1 MTAFTGCQK
10 TNPVALPPGQ
20 CYYRRMKR
28 IQIITG
34 AGTGIGREFACQ
46 LARTRPVDELWLIG
60 RRIDKL
66 DETARLVANQVDT
79 APHCR
84 TIAMDIGGPQGVA
97 AVTQLL
103 AAEKDIIID
112 TLVNNAGF
120 GTYGTFMKTPLDREL
135 EMIHLNI
142 YTLTALCH
150 LCIPRMG
157 PGSLLV
163 NVASLAAF
171 IPLGNFAVYAATK
184 AYALSFSVAL
194 GAEIADSGIFVS
206 SLCPG
211 PVDTEFANVASGG
224 VRKKVA
230 GGKSAEQVVSCCLKD
245 AARGTH
251 ISLATPLWKFKAFM
265 SRFVGRYAYARHSYK
280 HDTRPAPDSTGQ

>member
-1 MTAFTGCQK
+1 
-10 TNPVALPPGQ
+10 
-20 CYYRRMKR
+20 MKR

-46 LARTRPVDELWLIG
+46 LAKTRPVDELWLIG
-60 RRIDKL
+60 RRTDKL
-66 DETARLVANQVDT
+66 EETAALVSNQGKGP
-79 APHCR
+79 ACR
-84 TIAMDIGGPQGVA
+84 IVRMDICGPQGVA
-97 AVTQLL
+97 EFTRFL
-103 AAEKDIIID
+103 AQEKEIRID
-112 TLVNNAGF
+112 ALINNAGF
-120 GTYGTFMKTPLDREL
+120 GTYGPFMKTVLDREL

-184 AYALSFSVAL
+184 AYVLSFSIAV
-194 GAEIADSGIFVS
+194 GAEIADTGIFVS

-211 PVDTEFANVASGG
+211 PLDTEFAHVASGG
-224 VRKKVA
+224 IRTKVA
-230 GGKSAEQVVSCCLKD
+230 GGKSTEQVVARCLKD
-245 AARGTH
+245 VERGTH

-265 SRFVGRYAYARHSYK
+265 SRFIGRYAYARHSFK
-280 HDTRPAPDSTGQ
+280 HDTRPSPETPEQDQPCKRQ

>member
-1 MTAFTGCQK
+1 
-10 TNPVALPPGQ
+10 
-20 CYYRRMKR
+20 MKR

-60 RRIDKL
+60 RRMDKL
-66 DETARLVANQVDT
+66 EETAALAASQGESDT
-79 APHCR
+79 HCR
-84 TIAMDIGGPQGVA
+84 TLAMDIGGPQGVA
-97 AVTQLL
+97 AFTQLL
-103 AAEKDIIID
+103 AEEKEILID
-112 TLVNNAGF
+112 ALINNAGF
-120 GTYGTFMKTPLDREL
+120 GTYGTFMETPLEREL

-150 LCIPRMG
+150 LCIPRMP

-184 AYALSFSVAL
+184 AYVLSFSIAL

-224 VRKKVA
+224 VRKKVT
-230 GGKSAEQVVSCCLKD
+230 GGKSAEQVVSYCLKD
-245 AARGTH
+245 ATRGKH
-251 ISLATPLWKFKAFM
+251 ISLATPIWKFKAFI

-280 HDTRPAPDSTGQ
+280 HDTRPAPGSAGQ